1 MSNMVDFF
9 TLPDDEMITRGD
21 FLSSMFVVMAGGCVV
36 SYFLLG
42 YGTNTVAQVR
52 PGS

>member
-1 MSNMVDFF
+1 MSNMVDVF
-9 TLPDDEMITRGD
+9 TLPAEEMVTRGN
-21 FLSSMFVVMAGGCVV
+21 FLSSMFVVMAAGCLI

-52 PGS
+52 PSP